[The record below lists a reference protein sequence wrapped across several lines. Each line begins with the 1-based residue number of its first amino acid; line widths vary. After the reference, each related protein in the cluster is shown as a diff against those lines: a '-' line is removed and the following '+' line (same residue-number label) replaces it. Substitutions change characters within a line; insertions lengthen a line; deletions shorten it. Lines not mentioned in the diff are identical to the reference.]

1 MWVFVLVWVT
11 RATLQIL
18 HVYTIK
24 IKYAFL
30 ILYQQRLGTF
40 HETKLI
46 FARFYVLHRFIKS
59 NAMCYIRL

>member
-30 ILYQQRLGTF
+30 NLYQQRLGTF
-40 HETKLI
+40 HEIKLI
-46 FARFYVLHRFIKS
+46 FARFYVLHRFIKIK
-59 NAMCYIRL
+59 CHVLY